1 MNKKDY
7 QTPTMRVVNI
17 QQKPRLLS
25 GSLTDIS
32 TGDIGISYG
41 GGGSGTANARAFD
54 EWIDE

>member
-7 QTPTMRVVNI
+7 KNPTVQIVNI
-17 QQKPRLLS
+17 QQKARLLS

-32 TGDIGISYG
+32 TGDTGISYG
-41 GGGSGTANARAFD
+41 GGGSGTAYARAFD